1 MHGKGKHKH
10 QPNTPRPCPNRCDL
24 DLNLE
29 INHSRAMQPV
39 QASLKI
45 AKLLCTFGE
54 NKITKYDYRTDL
66 HPFVDVEF
74 DCTQAFVI

>member
-1 MHGKGKHKH
+1 
-10 QPNTPRPCPNRCDL
+10 
-24 DLNLE
+24 
-29 INHSRAMQPV
+29 MQPV